1 MLRWPFRMTE
11 RSSIRYLKASPTI
24 IRLAMIPY
32 IRFPLTLHK
41 VEDLLDVR
49 RIEFRHE
56 TLRYWWNQS
65 FRCAWLNSGASEWIG
80 C

>member
-1 MLRWPFRMTE
+1 
-11 RSSIRYLKASPTI
+11 
-24 IRLAMIPY
+24 MIPY